1 MSRRYFSI
9 LALIVLCM
17 TCYCYSISIMP
28 ILALAQGD
36 EYKTTYTIDIVEDG
50 SATWVI
56 EDRIG
61 LTTQSGEAA
70 FKEYVSALESNQSE
84 LEYFSNK
91 INAIVSE
98 AEASTGRGMAARN
111 FNISFDVNDMP
122 TGRYGVIT
130 YQFKWI
136 GFATT
141 EDKRIMAGDAFA
153 GGLYLS
159 KDNALIISYPSE
171 YKVDAVSPEPNI
183 VRDNE
188 LIWYGLRDFSSGEPS
203 VVLRST
209 FLVVWVAISVI
220 GVVAIIIAGG
230 ITYKKKREKKI
241 IEQAILKTDEEK
253 ILEIL
258 KDAGGVLYQSDIIE
272 KTGFSKSKTSA
283 LLNSLKEN
291 GRIEKVMKGRKNL
304 IRLK

>member
-9 LALIVLCM
+9 IALIVLSM
-17 TCYCYSISIMP
+17 MCYSVMP
-28 ILALAQGD
+28 ILAQGD
-36 EYKTTYTIDIVEDG
+36 EYKTTYTIDIIEDG
-50 SATWVI
+50 SATWII

-61 LTTQSGEAA
+61 LTTQSDEEA
-70 FKEYVSALESNQSE
+70 FNEYVSALESNQSE

-98 AEASTGRGMAARN
+98 AEVSTGRGMAARN
-111 FNISFDVNDMP
+111 FNISFDIKDMP
-122 TGRYGVIT
+122 TGRYGVVT

-141 EDKRIMAGDAFA
+141 EDKRIMVGDAFA

-159 KDNALIISYPSE
+159 KDNALIITYPSE
-171 YKVDAVSPEPNI
+171 YEVDAVSPEPDI
-183 VRDNE
+183 VRANE
-188 LIWYGLRDFSSGEPS
+188 LIWYGLRDFNSGEPK

-209 FLVVWVAISVI
+209 FQVVWVVISVI
-220 GVVAIIIAGG
+220 GVVVFIIAGR
-230 ITYKKKREKKI
+230 IIYKKKREKKI
-241 IEQAILKTDEEK
+241 IEAEILKTDEDK

-304 IRLK
+304 IRLKL

>member
-1 MSRRYFSI
+1 M
-9 LALIVLCM
+9 
-17 TCYCYSISIMP
+17 
-28 ILALAQGD
+28 
-36 EYKTTYTIDIVEDG
+36 
-50 SATWVI
+50 
-56 EDRIG
+56 
-61 LTTQSGEAA
+61 TTQSGEEA

-84 LEYFSNK
+84 LEYLSNK
-91 INAIVSE
+91 IYALVSE
-98 AEASTGRGMAARN
+98 AEASTGRDMGARN
-111 FNISFDVNDMP
+111 FNMSFDVKDLP

-159 KDNALIISYPSE
+159 KDDALIITYPSG
-171 YKVDAVSPEPNI
+171 YKVDAVSPEPDI
-183 VRDNE
+183 VRANE
-188 LIWYGLRDFSSGEPS
+188 LIWYGLRDFSPGEPS

-209 FLVVWVAISVI
+209 FPVVWVVVSVI

-230 ITYKKKREKKI
+230 ITYKKKQEKKI
-241 IEQAILKTDEEK
+241 IEAVILKTDEDK
-253 ILEIL
+253 ILEVL

>member
-1 MSRRYFSI
+1 M
-9 LALIVLCM
+9 
-17 TCYCYSISIMP
+17 
-28 ILALAQGD
+28 
-36 EYKTTYTIDIVEDG
+36 
-50 SATWVI
+50 
-56 EDRIG
+56 
-61 LTTQSGEAA
+61 
-70 FKEYVSALESNQSE
+70 
-84 LEYFSNK
+84 
-91 INAIVSE
+91 
-98 AEASTGRGMAARN
+98 
-111 FNISFDVNDMP
+111 SFDVTDMP
-122 TGRYGVIT
+122 TGRYGVVT

-141 EDKRIMAGDAFA
+141 EEKTIIAGDAFA

-159 KDNALIISYPSE
+159 KDNALIITYPSE
-171 YKVDAVSPEPNI
+171 YKVDAVSPEPDI
-183 VRDNE
+183 VRANE
-188 LIWYGLRDFSSGEPS
+188 LIWYGLRDFNSGEPS

-209 FLVVWVAISVI
+209 SQVVWVAISVI

-230 ITYKKKREKKI
+230 ITYKKKKKREKKI
-241 IEQAILKTDEEK
+241 IEEEILKTDEDK